1 MSQKIHRKYIC
12 LGSYGSIAYTQ
23 PGLWEEIRLCYFLGI
38 HGDRT
43 QKNGRCFTTEAI
55 YKSTIY
61 KNIYISK
68 KAVFLQVINSY
79 FHAPDPKNQDWE
91 N

>member
-1 MSQKIHRKYIC
+1 MKHSLYTAGS
-12 LGSYGSIAYTQ
+12 LGRNPAVLFFS
-23 PGLWEEIRLCYFLGI
+23 I

-43 QKNGRCFTTEAI
+43 QKNGRCFTTVAI

-79 FHAPDPKNQDWE
+79 FHGT
-91 N
+91 

>member
-23 PGLWEEIRLCYFLGI
+23 PGLWEEIRLCYFLASMATG
-38 HGDRT
+38 HK
-43 QKNGRCFTTEAI
+43 KNGRCFTTVAI

-61 KNIYISK
+61 KNIDISK

-79 FHAPDPKNQDWE
+79 FHGT
-91 N
+91 